1 MMLELLGTG
10 ANKAARAV
18 QHLVAVSGR
27 LETARAV
34 LLRGCW
40 HSKMGWPIRLDGY
53 TYRVC
58 LGCGIKRL
66 FDEGAL
72 ACYGGYGYDVEQ
84 LAAEWAL
91 HRERESIRGLVSALA
106 EQEKR

>member
-1 MMLELLGTG
+1 MMLGLLG
-10 ANKAARAV
+10 ANKARRARE
-18 QHLVAVSGR
+18 HLVAVSR
-27 LETARAV
+27 RIETALAV
-34 LLRGCW
+34 LLRGCR

-72 ACYGGYGYDVEQ
+72 ACYGGYGYDLEQ
-84 LAAEWAL
+84 LAAEWSL
-91 HRERESIRGLVSALA
+91 RRGREYSRGFVSPLV
-106 EQEKR
+106 EQERH